1 MLRRLLTTL
10 FAAAALSLVATPALA
25 QAADKDCPDFA
36 TQAEAQAYFKSIG
49 GSASHNADRLD
60 ADSDGIACEDL
71 PSGSAGSAASDSAE
85 SGGALPRTGSTS
97 LPLGAGAA
105 VLIVAGALTVWR
117 WRYRPSH

>member
-1 MLRRLLTTL
+1 MFRRLLPAL
-10 FAAAALSLVATPALA
+10 LAAAALTLLAAPALA
-25 QAADKDCPDFA
+25 QAADKDCSDFA

-49 GSASHNADRLD
+49 GSASNNADRLD

-71 PSGSAGSAASDSAE
+71 PSGSSGSGASDSAGA
-85 SGGALPRTGSTS
+85 GGTLPRTGSTS
-97 LPLGAGAA
+97 LPLGTGAA